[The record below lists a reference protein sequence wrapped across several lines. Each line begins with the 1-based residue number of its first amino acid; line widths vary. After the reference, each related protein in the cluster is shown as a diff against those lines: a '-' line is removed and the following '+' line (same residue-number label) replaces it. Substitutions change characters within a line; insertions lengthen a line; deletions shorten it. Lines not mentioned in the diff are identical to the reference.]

1 MGGTRTQYN
10 GMVARGLRI
19 VSSSTIAA
27 AALPEPV
34 RRLSQV
40 VGAARAG
47 DTLEGDTLLVVSG
60 GGSLE
65 TALSRADFSGVT
77 GYAGGQEEEEEE
89 EEEQEQEQEEE
100 QEKVTCSGRGD
111 VAGERPMTDAAAAG
125 EEGRDAALRVLQSM
139 FASVPY
145 ALAQSCIGLR

>member
-1 MGGTRTQYN
+1 MI
-10 GMVARGLRI
+10 ARGLRI

-40 VGAARAG
+40 VGAAHAG
-47 DTLEGDTLLVVSG
+47 ELEGDTLVVVSG

-65 TALSRADFSGVT
+65 AALSRADFSGVAS
-77 GYAGGQEEEEEE
+77 YVGGQEEEA
-89 EEEQEQEQEEE
+89 
-100 QEKVTCSGRGD
+100 TCSGCSG
-111 VAGERPMTDAAAAG
+111 VAGERLMTEAG
-125 EEGRDAALRVLQSM
+125 EGRDAALRILQST

-145 ALAQSCIGLR
+145 ALAQSCSGLR

>member
-89 EEEQEQEQEEE
+89 EEQEQAQEEE
-100 QEKVTCSGRGD
+100 QEKATCSGRGE